1 MRRVK
6 LALFICVSVGG
17 LLLGF
22 GFADFSSYMT
32 TINGSLMNGND
43 MVVNE
48 GGNVKKLI
56 ENYCDAITQ
65 NDISFTQNTFTY
77 SAKQSVFVYLLCSN
91 VHGYK
96 SPLVGF
102 EK

>member
-1 MRRVK
+1 
-6 LALFICVSVGG
+6 
-17 LLLGF
+17 
-22 GFADFSSYMT
+22 
-32 TINGSLMNGND
+32 MNGND